1 MGNDELLA
9 PKEGR
14 DGSHSEKVRVII
26 RFVFAY
32 ILLRVVVL
40 LFMKRLLELV
50 TNVAFL
56 PSPSGVFSLTT
67 SLKLASIVPVL
78 PSTITPACLELLG

>member
-32 ILLRVVVL
+32 ILLRVVL

-50 TNVAFL
+50 TNAAFL
-56 PSPSGVFSLTT
+56 PSPSGAFSLTT